1 MMGTVPT
8 TLITHD
14 ICRKCND
21 EAMKW
26 ENEKT
31 WKVFCRFIF
40 SKIAMLSD
48 RNSNDVYDF

>member
-1 MMGTVPT
+1 MMGTVST

-14 ICRKCND
+14 ICKKCNN

-26 ENEKT
+26 ENET

-40 SKIAMLSD
+40 SKIAMLFD
-48 RNSNDVYDF
+48 KNSNDVYDF